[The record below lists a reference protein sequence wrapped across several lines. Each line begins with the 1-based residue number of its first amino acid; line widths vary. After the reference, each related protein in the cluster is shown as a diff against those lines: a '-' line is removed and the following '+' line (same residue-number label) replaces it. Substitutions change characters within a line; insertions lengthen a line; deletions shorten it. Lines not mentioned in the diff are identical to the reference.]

1 MSAWVSP
8 LKMNRSPNAIPAR
21 RMIPQL
27 NASRSPRNA
36 NWRGMN
42 PSWAR
47 IAASL
52 GKALKLV
59 FAARNRISAVAPWK
73 MKKTGESC
81 P

>member
-1 MSAWVSP
+1 MSAVGVAAEDEQEP
-8 LKMNRSPNAIPAR
+8 AAIPAR

-47 IAASL
+47 IAASR
-52 GKALKLV
+52 GNALKLV
-59 FAARNRISAVAPWK
+59 FTARNRISAVAAWK
-73 MKKTGESC
+73 MKKSGESC